1 METLIKSVLAQIRAG
16 EDSLLE
22 FKEVQFKGNQV
33 RFARSEERA
42 MKTMAEVFVSMA
54 NTEGGA
60 VLFGIADDGA
70 ILGVEPEKKA
80 FLEQFVINAARD
92 QCLPPLTP
100 VLDWLLLPNAQGQE
114 VLCLKVDVAKSRF
127 AVVQTRDGRY
137 LKRVGSHRMP
147 IPTSDLAQLLIAR
160 ERLTPFEEWAAA
172 GLTLETL
179 NPLRFELYY
188 KQRFGRSWQDAALSY
203 ERLLGNLKLAMRDE
217 TETWRPTHLGLL
229 LLADN
234 PEQALDGAYVDLAV
248 YPGDVADG
256 NPVDSKR
263 ITGPVPEQ
271 IAQIVRYLASSPWL
285 PTRSE
290 KTAEGRRDYP
300 AYDLLALQEGVVNAL
315 VHRDYAQTGS
325 QVRLF
330 IFPRRIE
337 IWSPGR
343 LHNSLSPEDLYV
355 GCQPYRRNQLLCGF
369 MRDYVSP
376 VNQLSYMEAR
386 GEGFLKLVQ
395 RSEALSG
402 KRPELIVRGQAVR
415 LTLFAAETAFGK

>member
-1 METLIKSVLAQIRAG
+1 MTEPDSLLAHIRAG

-22 FKEVQFKGNQV
+22 FKEVLFKGNQV

-42 MKTMAEVFVSMA
+42 AKTIAEVFVSMA
-54 NTEGGA
+54 NTEGGS
-60 VLFGIADDGA
+60 VLFGVADDGA
-70 ILGVEPEKKA
+70 IIGVEPDKKA
-80 FLEQFVINAARD
+80 LLEQFVINAARD

-100 VLDWLLLPNAQGQE
+100 VLDWLLLPRTDDQDA
-114 VLCLKVDVAKSRF
+114 LCLKVDVAKSRF

-137 LKRVGSHRMP
+137 LKRVGSHRLP
-147 IPTSDLAQLLIAR
+147 IPTSELAQLLIAR
-160 ERLTPFEEWAAA
+160 ERMTPFEEWGAM
-172 GLTLETL
+172 GMTLEAL
-179 NPLRFELYY
+179 NPLRFDFYY
-188 KQRFGRSWQDAALSY
+188 KRRFGRPWQDAALAY
-203 ERLLGNLKLAMRDE
+203 ERLLANLKLATRDE
-217 TETWRPTHLGLL
+217 AERWLPTHLGMLL
-229 LLADN
+229 FADR
-234 PEQALDGAYVDLAV
+234 PEQVLDGAYVDIAT
-248 YPGDVADG
+248 YPGDLADG

-271 IAQIVRYLASSPWL
+271 IEQVVRYLASSPYL
-285 PTRSE
+285 PTRSV
-290 KTAEGRRDYP
+290 KTAVGRRDYP
-300 AYDLLALQEGVVNAL
+300 AYDLLALQEAVVNAL
-315 VHRDYAQTGS
+315 AHRDYAQTGS

-376 VNQLSYMEAR
+376 LNQLSYMEAR

-402 KRPELIVRGQAVR
+402 QRPELIVRGQAVC
-415 LTLFAAETAFGK
+415 LTIFAAAAAFVSG